1 MVDFSF
7 RASYK
12 HLHESEAEADIQQ
25 AMQQIMQY
33 VTHPDTVQDE
43 LELNDKL
50 AMNIATAMYDDST
63 DEFGW
68 EIDMET
74 FAEALTRL
82 FKLGK
87 LVFDVSETGHNLY
100 IKET

>member
-1 MVDFSF
+1 MKLPICE
-7 RASYK
+7 SYK
-12 HLHESEAEADIQQ
+12 HLHESDAEADIQQ

-50 AMNIATAMYDDST
+50 AMNIATATYDGSA

>member
-1 MVDFSF
+1 MKLPICE
-7 RASYK
+7 SYE
-12 HLHESEAEADIQQ
+12 HLHESDAEADIQQ

-63 DEFGW
+63 DEFEW

-87 LVFDVSETGHNLY
+87 LVFDVSETGYNLY

>member
-1 MVDFSF
+1 MKLPICE
-7 RASYK
+7 SYK
-12 HLHESEAEADIQQ
+12 HLHESDAEADIQQ

-50 AMNIATAMYDDST
+50 AMNIATATHDGST

-100 IKET
+100 IKAT